1 MEKENVVATSEET
14 IEKNEKVS
22 EEVNEEVKEETTEE
36 VVEESSEE
44 PKKTKKKF
52 FKRKRL
58 IDYTAETDIKYRPPL
73 SYRHFRIFGWLCLL
87 IQLLFGTIATGFG
100 MANDPSFVTRID
112 AFSNVSSIFGSLMAP
127 FFLFATFSVLFNAKD
142 GYKKLFITYGGLS
155 LLIIV
160 LYYIIYYHF
169 ITGIFNAIGVEQETV
184 DALFMLFSKLGF
196 LAINF
201 FVDLFLCTLFAF
213 FVNYVPKKMFKGK
226 KIYIFRCF
234 AIFPV
239 LYEMISLVLK
249 ALASESIVTLP
260 MALFPFLTSKP
271 FATFFIFVILA
282 LIFKGR
288 ERHFIKHGK
297 TKEEYRAFLNT
308 NANIFHFGRTSAIL
322 CLIVSLIDI
331 VLALFLSAVVVV
343 TRYGAEAPA
352 EAINEAIKVVT
363 GWGIGGAAPLL
374 LFAPVLLLFNY
385 KKTYKK
391 PLYDTIIPVA
401 SLGFIMIVML
411 ETIFQLTLF
420 IISKNVVT

>member
-14 IEKNEKVS
+14 IEKNEEVS
-22 EEVNEEVKEETTEE
+22 KEVDEEVKEETTEE

-44 PKKTKKKF
+44 PKKRP

-58 IDYTAETDIKYRPPL
+58 IDYTAENDIKYRPPL
-73 SYRHFRIFGWLCLL
+73 SYRHFRIFGWLCLF
-87 IQLLFGTIATGFG
+87 IQLLFGALATGFG
-100 MANDPSFVTRID
+100 MAHDPSFATRID
-112 AFSNVSSIFGSLMAP
+112 AFSSISSAFGSLMAP
-127 FFLFATFSVLFNAKD
+127 FFLFAAFSVLFNAKD

-155 LLIIV
+155 LLIII
-160 LYYIIYYHF
+160 LFYIIYYHF

-201 FVDLFLCTLFAF
+201 FVDLFLCSLFAF

-271 FATFFIFVILA
+271 FATFFIFVVLA

-288 ERHFIKHGK
+288 ERRFLKHGK
-297 TKEEYRAFLNT
+297 TKEEYHAFLGT

-331 VLALFLSAVVVV
+331 VLAIFLSAVVVV

-352 EAINEAIKVVT
+352 EAINVGIKTVT

-391 PLYDTIIPVA
+391 PLYDTLIPVA
-401 SLGFIMIVML
+401 SLGFILIVML
-411 ETIFQLTLF
+411 EVIFQLALF
-420 IISKNVVT
+420 IISRNVAA